1 MLTLDA
7 NIWIAA
13 YDPGDRFHTQSTT
26 FLSTVTHRHLEL
38 HGPAFLLVEA
48 VCALARRARSPVA
61 GERALEQL
69 RWHPTLVL
77 HPINDQLLVMAAQ
90 LGAGQLLRGADALYV
105 ATAAML
111 NAPLVSWDEEL
122 IRRAGAISPT
132 DWLALQS

>member
-13 YDPGDRFHTQSTT
+13 YDPGDRFHPPSTA
-26 FLSTVTHRHLEL
+26 FLSTVAERHLAL

-48 VCALARRARSPVA
+48 VCALARRAQSPAA

-69 RWHPTLVL
+69 RRHPTLVL
-77 HPINDQLLVMAAQ
+77 HPMNDQLLAIAAQ
-90 LGAGQLLRGADALYV
+90 LGARQLLRGADALYA

-111 NAPLVSWDEEL
+111 NAPLISWDEEL
-122 IRRAGAISPT
+122 IRRTGALSPT
-132 DWLALQS
+132 DWLAANP